1 MRTSMYNKY
10 KELFDQYLG
19 WLKKWYKSDD
29 SIEYQ
34 KYLCITCN
42 TCRDRLQGMLELMS
56 ETGEISQ
63 SKRDEEWEN
72 VKNTFSTKN
81 LFALAIVHGA
91 PYKFEGRGKSK

>member
-1 MRTSMYNKY
+1 MYNKY

-19 WLKKWYKSDD
+19 WLKKWYKKDD
-29 SIEYQ
+29 SIKYQ

-42 TCRDRLQGMLELMS
+42 TYRDRLQGMLELMR

-81 LFALAIVHGA
+81 LFALAIVHEE
-91 PYKFEGRGKSK
+91 PYKFEEGGRTNK

>member
-1 MRTSMYNKY
+1 MYNKY

-42 TCRDRLQGMLELMS
+42 TYRDRLQGILELMR

-72 VKNTFSTKN
+72 VENTFSTKN

-91 PYKFEGRGKSK
+91 PYKFEEEGEEQINE

>member
-1 MRTSMYNKY
+1 MYNKY

-42 TCRDRLQGMLELMS
+42 TYRDRLQGMLELMS

-63 SKRDEEWEN
+63 LQRDEEWEN
-72 VKNTFSTKN
+72 VENTFSTKN

-91 PYKFEGRGKSK
+91 PYKFEEEGEEQINE